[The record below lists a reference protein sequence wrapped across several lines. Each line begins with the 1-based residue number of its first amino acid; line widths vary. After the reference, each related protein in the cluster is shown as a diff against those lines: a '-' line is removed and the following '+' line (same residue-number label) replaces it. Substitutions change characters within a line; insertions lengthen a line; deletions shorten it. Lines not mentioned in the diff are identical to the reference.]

1 MKDNCRTVSEL
12 EDKVSSQMGT
22 LKTEV
27 DDLYK
32 TVYKGNGKPS
42 LVTQVTGID
51 GKLKGLKESVDDKLE
66 SISRESSLKFD
77 SLHQKLENKFGKYEG
92 YVDGKFHSLEALIK
106 MSHTQNQ
113 TDRTGWWGMKAAMFT
128 TIVTVIAVAVS
139 AIFNYIVSL

>member
-66 SISRESSLKFD
+66 SISRESSLKF
-77 SLHQKLENKFGKYEG
+77 ENKFGKYEG

-139 AIFNYIVSL
+139 AIFDYIVSL